1 VDRERGLAAWAHEQ
15 GISEMDIYFGHE
27 QCSEK
32 FRQLRC
38 HFVHFHDH
46 DVTGAERDIVLLE
59 QFFDAVWIAHHES
72 GDRRI
77 GRFRNAQGNR
87 VIIVS
92 VQQLQ
97 DIEHGADLVRQENG
111 KLLYEW
117 SVAFRGGLGKVECH
131 TGGSSN
137 CRGSSLASLRRC
149 PLQNS
154 NLEYL
159 IAVLSMANNKVR
171 ARHGTSPSDWR
182 TRLALC
188 GFRIAEWG
196 KKAFRSRENMEPENE
211 LIVQRREK
219 LEALREKG
227 VEPFGQAFET
237 SGSVAE
243 VRQIFKEGETLRAAG
258 RITAHRDMGKSH
270 FVDLRDASGRIQI
283 YFHEKEVGAEAMEIF
298 KLLDLGDFIGVEG
311 TCFLTKTGEST
322 LKAHK
327 FEVLAKSLRPP
338 PEKWHGLQDVEA
350 RYRQRYVD
358 LVANEQS
365 RETFQKRILM
375 MREIRRFLEDRG
387 FLEVETP
394 MLQSV
399 AGGAAAQ
406 PFGTHHKALD
416 LDLYLRIAPELY
428 LKRLL
433 VGGFNKV
440 FELNRNF
447 RNEGISRK
455 HNPEFTMLEIYWAYA
470 NFEKMADLVEE
481 LICKLAEKVCG
492 SLKIEHR
499 DADGR
504 VTRTIDLKRPWR
516 RARYVDLVREAAG
529 KEWFEL
535 SSEQRRARAMK
546 DLKLEILPQLADFEV
561 TQHVFEKLVEEKTFD
576 PLFVTHCPKELVPLA
591 KQNAADPGLVD
602 VYELII
608 NGVEMSP
615 GYTEL
620 NDPDVQRKRLLEQAG
635 EETQKI
641 DEDFLLALEHGMPP
655 AGGLGLGIDRLAM
668 MFTGAESI
676 RDVVLFPLLKPK
688 RDQ

>member
-1 VDRERGLAAWAHEQ
+1 
-15 GISEMDIYFGHE
+15 
-27 QCSEK
+27 
-32 FRQLRC
+32 
-38 HFVHFHDH
+38 
-46 DVTGAERDIVLLE
+46 
-59 QFFDAVWIAHHES
+59 
-72 GDRRI
+72 
-77 GRFRNAQGNR
+77 
-87 VIIVS
+87 
-92 VQQLQ
+92 
-97 DIEHGADLVRQENG
+97 
-111 KLLYEW
+111 
-117 SVAFRGGLGKVECH
+117 
-131 TGGSSN
+131 
-137 CRGSSLASLRRC
+137 
-149 PLQNS
+149 
-154 NLEYL
+154 
-159 IAVLSMANNKVR
+159 
-171 ARHGTSPSDWR
+171 
-182 TRLALC
+182 
-188 GFRIAEWG
+188 
-196 KKAFRSRENMEPENE
+196 MEPDNE
-211 LIVQRREK
+211 LIAQRRANM
-219 LEALREKG
+219 EALRKKG
-227 VEPFGQAFET
+227 VEPFGRAFET
-237 SGSVAE
+237 FGSIAE
-243 VRQIFKEGETLRAAG
+243 VRDKFTEGETLRAAG

-270 FVDLRDASGRIQI
+270 FADIRDASGRIQI

-311 TCFLTKTGEST
+311 CCFLTKTGEPT
-322 LKAHK
+322 LKARS
-327 FEVLAKSLRPP
+327 FEVLAKALRPP

-358 LVANEQS
+358 LVANEES
-365 RETFQKRILM
+365 RENFRKRILM
-375 MREIRRFLEDRG
+375 VREIRRFLEDRG
-387 FLEVETP
+387 FVEVETP
-394 MLQSV
+394 MLQAV

-406 PFGTHHKALD
+406 PFTTHHKALG

-470 NFEKMADLVEE
+470 NFEKMADLMEE
-481 LICKLAEKVCG
+481 MICGLAEKICG
-492 SLKIEHR
+492 SLQIEHR
-499 DADGR
+499 DAEGK
-504 VTRTIDLKRPWR
+504 VTRNINLKRPWR
-516 RARYVDLVREAAG
+516 RARYVDLVCEAAG
-529 KEWFEL
+529 RDWFDL
-535 SSEQRRARAMK
+535 SSENRRSRAMN

-591 KQNAADPGLVD
+591 KQNSDDPGLVD

-620 NDPDVQRKRLLEQAG
+620 NDPDVQRKRLLDQAG

-688 RDQ
+688 RD